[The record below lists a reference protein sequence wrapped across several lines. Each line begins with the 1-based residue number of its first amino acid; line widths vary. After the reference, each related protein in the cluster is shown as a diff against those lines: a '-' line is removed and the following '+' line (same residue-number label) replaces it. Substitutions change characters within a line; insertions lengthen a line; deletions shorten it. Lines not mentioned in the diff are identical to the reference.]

1 LAATPTMSIVKRQY
15 LNNAS
20 CRHEPDTYT
29 GHVHIRVAANDQLAS
44 HGSQPV
50 LASMKNN
57 ERDKVGGK
65 DCQRIRRGTIFI
77 CIGHRPEDQ
86 LQIVYTTKWLGY
98 PN

>member
-1 LAATPTMSIVKRQY
+1 MSPIHIR
-15 LNNAS
+15 
-20 CRHEPDTYT
+20 P

-50 LASMKNN
+50 SASMKNN